1 MWREK
6 FLTSLQ
12 ANRLAFSLAFLG
24 LLLIGIGI
32 TTSVL
37 SDNKSKGIILEDAA
51 STSATQSASVAIMV
65 DVSGAVEKPGV
76 YKLSE
81 NARVQEALIAA
92 GGLSKNADRVFLS
105 KSLNLAAKLSD
116 GIKIYIP
123 SVGENAIKTDSS
135 TANTVQITQTGL
147 VAGANTGLININSA
161 SSVELES
168 LSGIGPVT
176 AGKIIDGRPYSDIN
190 DLLSKKVV
198 SKSVFEKIKAKITVN

>member
-1 MWREK
+1 MWKER

-12 ANRLAFSLAFLG
+12 TNRFALILALSG
-24 LLLIGIGI
+24 LLLIAIGI

-37 SDNKSKGIILEDAA
+37 SDNKSKGIILEEAA
-51 STSATQSASVAIMV
+51 STSATQSPSLAIMV

-76 YKLSE
+76 YKLVE

-92 GGLSKNADRVFLS
+92 GGLSKNADRPFLA

-123 SVGENAIKTDSS
+123 SIGENAVKTEVS
-135 TANTVQITQTGL
+135 AVNVQTVQTGL
-147 VAGANTGLININSA
+147 VAGTTTGLISINNAA
-161 SSVELES
+161 SLELES
-168 LSGIGPVT
+168 LPGIGPVT
-176 AGKIIDGRPYSDIN
+176 AGKIIDNRPYGSID

-198 SKSVFEKIKAKITVN
+198 SKSVFEKIKAKITLN